1 MHTKPSFQAP
11 DGLLALAQRPAPWAM
26 LAGALFLAMALL
38 TAPLSPVLP
47 AIQLTFNREAFEAV
61 LAAWQVQGAGPDG
74 VHGAGAA
81 WRFAAHF
88 WLDVPFLL
96 AYGWA
101 GWCWRPRQ
109 PLAGLV
115 LAGAA
120 LADGLEDAL
129 HLAFLSWPGVTPE
142 ALYVLA
148 GWAAMVKFKLWLVA
162 ALVVLARWWRR
173 RRLDV

>member
-11 DGLLALAQRPAPWAM
+11 GGFQAFAQRPAPWAT
-26 LAGALFLAMALL
+26 LAAVLLLAMALL
-38 TAPLSPVLP
+38 TAPLVPVLP
-47 AIQLTFNREAFEAV
+47 GLQLTFTRDAFWAV
-61 LAAWQVQGAGPDG
+61 YAAWVAQGE
-74 VHGAGAA
+74 A

-101 GWCWRPRQ
+101 GWCWRPWQ

-129 HLAFLSWPGVTPE
+129 HLAFLDWPGSLPE
-142 ALYVLA
+142 ALYLLA

-173 RRLDV
+173 RRPDV

>member
-1 MHTKPSFQAP
+1 MQTKPFFQAS
-11 DGLLALAQRPAPWAM
+11 GGFRTLAQRPTPWAM
-26 LAGALFLAMALL
+26 LAAALFLAMALL
-38 TAPLSPVLP
+38 TAPLVPSLP
-47 AIQLTFNREAFEAV
+47 AIQLTFNREAFAAV
-61 LAAWQVQGAGPDG
+61 MAAWQAQGAGPDA

-81 WRFAAHF
+81 WRFTLHF

-101 GWCWRPRQ
+101 GWCWRPWQ

-129 HLAFLSWPGVTPE
+129 HLAFIAWPGSTPE
-142 ALYVLA
+142 ALYILA

-162 ALVVLARWWRR
+162 TLVVLARWWRR
-173 RRLDV
+173 RRPDV